1 MISPLVIVRFR
12 IGDCDDVIARVAGVE
27 PRHVDRLLDIAARLC
42 GATARRG
49 LSTAII
55 RPLLTAEVGDAVL
68 ATPLD
73 VLDGAADYIAT
84 EICRALDDA
93 P

>member
-12 IGDCDDVIARVAGVE
+12 IGDCDDVIARVAGIE
-27 PRHVDRLLDIAARLC
+27 PRHVDRLLDITARLC
-42 GATARRG
+42 GSTARRG
-49 LSTAII
+49 LSAAII
-55 RPLLTAEVGDAVL
+55 RPLLTAEAGDDVR

-73 VLDGAADYIAT
+73 VHDAADHLAT
-84 EICRALDDA
+84 AICRALDDA